1 MSARTTQ
8 APQRSAQRKPVQ
20 KRSPSLTTLL
30 EEGHKRG
37 SLRASEVER
46 SIMASPPDAAEFS
59 LFLDLTKTLGIQIR
73 ERKRPEPPPPTTIR
87 ALGVYIRD
95 ISRYPLLTAAEERA
109 LARQAREGS
118 EKARERMVLSNL
130 RLVVSMARRF
140 AGRGLDLEDLIED
153 GNLGLI
159 TAVERFDP
167 EKGFRFST
175 YAAWW
180 IRQSIAK
187 GIAEQSR
194 TLKIPLHV
202 MRSLY
207 RYLEF
212 ERRLSLEWGRPP
224 SPEEI
229 CKAAGYGPRRSQ
241 RVIALVR
248 GIKSLDEGTVGDA
261 SQGLSLLERLPA
273 KVDLEKVIFRQ
284 MENAHL
290 ERLITHLSGREALVL
305 RIRYGF
311 MDGRNRSLTQ
321 TGFFLG
327 VSRERV
333 RQIEKRALRR
343 LREWIEQEE
352 RDAQAALAKLGDSG

>member
-1 MSARTTQ
+1 MASRTSQKKAT
-8 APQRSAQRKPVQ
+8 RK
-20 KRSPSLTTLL
+20 SLTLTELL
-30 EEGHKRG
+30 EHGHQRG
-37 SLRASEVER
+37 SIRASEIE
-46 SIMASPPDAAEFS
+46 AALLTSPPDAAEFS
-59 LFLDLTKTLGIQIR
+59 LFLDLTATLGIKIR
-73 ERKRPEPPPPTTIR
+73 ERRSPDVSPTTLR
-87 ALGVYIRD
+87 TLGVYVRD
-95 ISRYPLLTAAEERA
+95 IARYSLLSADEERH
-109 LARQAREGS
+109 LGRLSREGNERAREH
-118 EKARERMVLSNL
+118 MVLSNL

-140 AGRGLDLEDLIED
+140 AGRGVELEDLIED

-207 RYLEF
+207 RYLEY
-212 ERRLSLEWGRPP
+212 ERRLSLEWGRQPT
-224 SPEEI
+224 PEEI

-241 RVIALVR
+241 RVIALIR
-248 GIKSLDEGTVGDA
+248 GIKSLDEGGVGDA
-261 SQGLSLLERLPA
+261 MQGLTLLERLPA
-273 KVDLEKVIFRQ
+273 EPSLESVLTRQ

-290 ERLITHLSGREALVL
+290 ERLIARLSEREALVL

-311 MDGRNRSLTQ
+311 MDGVTKSLTQ
-321 TGFFLG
+321 TGVSLG

-343 LREWIEQEE
+343 LREWVEHEEQ
-352 RDAQAALAKLGDSG
+352 QARMALNKLGA

>member
-1 MSARTTQ
+1 MSTKITQ
-8 APQRSAQRKPVQ
+8 ASQKLTK
-20 KRSPSLTTLL
+20 KRSPSLTELL
-30 EEGHKRG
+30 EKGHKRG
-37 SLRASEVER
+37 TLRASEIES

-59 LFLDLTKTLGIQIR
+59 LFLDLTTTLGIEIR
-73 ERKRPEPPPPTTIR
+73 ERKQPEPPPPPTIR

-95 ISRYPLLTAAEERA
+95 ISRYSLLSAAEERA
-109 LARQAREGS
+109 LGRLVREGNQ
-118 EKARERMVLSNL
+118 KARERMVISNL
-130 RLVVSMARRF
+130 RLVVSMARRYS
-140 AGRGLDLEDLIED
+140 GRGVDLEDLIED

-187 GIAEQSR
+187 GVAEQSR

-212 ERRLSLEWGRPP
+212 ERRLSLEWGRRPM
-224 SPEEI
+224 PEEI
-229 CKAAGYGPRRSQ
+229 CEAAGYGPRRSR

-284 MENAHL
+284 LENAHL
-290 ERLITHLSGREALVL
+290 ERLLTQLSEREALAL

-311 MDGRNRSLTQ
+311 MDGEKRSLTQ
-321 TGFFLG
+321 TGLFLG

-343 LREWIEQEE
+343 LRDWIEQEE
-352 RDAQAALAKLGDSG
+352 RDAQQALAKLGGDG